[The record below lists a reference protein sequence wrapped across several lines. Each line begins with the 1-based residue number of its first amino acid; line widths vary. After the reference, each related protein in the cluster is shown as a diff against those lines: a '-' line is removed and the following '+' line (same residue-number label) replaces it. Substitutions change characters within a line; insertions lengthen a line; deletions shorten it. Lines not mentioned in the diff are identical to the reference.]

1 MSKIIY
7 SGNKFREFLSR
18 RGITYQEASA
28 FLGIDKNTIGKAV
41 RGGNLNMSVLLTICN
56 KYHLCISD
64 FFVTE
69 PDNEESTT
77 YENSFEPTYPE
88 ASPVLSTVTEEFG
101 SYKISKKPSFLYED
115 FLAAKDQEIALLRE
129 INELYKKQIEMLQ
142 EKILEN
148 GNKNDL

>member
-56 KYHLCISD
+56 KYHLNISD
-64 FFVTE
+64 FFII
-69 PDNEESTT
+69 ESNDGEIGT
-77 YENSFEPTYPE
+77 YENSIDIPLPEPSHPLASVSEDFET
-88 ASPVLSTVTEEFG
+88 
-101 SYKISKKPSFLYED
+101 YKISKKPKFLYED
-115 FLAAKDQEIALLRE
+115 LLAAKDLEIALLRE
-129 INELYKKQIEMLQ
+129 MNELYKKQIEMLQ
-142 EKILEN
+142 EKIVEN
-148 GNKNDL
+148 DSKKDF

>member
-7 SGNKFREFLSR
+7 SGSKFREFLSR

-56 KYHLCISD
+56 MYHLNISD
-64 FFVTE
+64 FFVSE
-69 PDNEESTT
+69 GNDEEAQTH
-77 YENSFEPTYPE
+77 ENRIAPQPLPTGHQLP
-88 ASPVLSTVTEEFG
+88 SVSEEFET
-101 SYKISKKPSFLYED
+101 YKISKKPKFLYENL
-115 FLAAKDQEIALLRE
+115 LASKDQEIALLRE
-129 INELYKKQIEMLQ
+129 MNELYKKQIEMLQ

-148 GNKNDL
+148 DSKNGF

>member
-56 KYHLCISD
+56 KYHLSISD

-69 PDNEESTT
+69 PDNDESTT

-88 ASPVLSTVTEEFG
+88 ASLALSTVTEEFG
-101 SYKISKKPSFLYED
+101 SYKI
-115 FLAAKDQEIALLRE
+115 
-129 INELYKKQIEMLQ
+129 
-142 EKILEN
+142 LEFN
-148 GNKNDL
+148 L

>member
-56 KYHLCISD
+56 KYHLGISD

-77 YENSFEPTYPE
+77 HENSFEPTYPE
-88 ASPVLSTVTEEFG
+88 ASPALSTVTEEFG